1 MKLHSRAFALVLALV
16 PVALLANEKG
26 TCTCN
31 PCKCEGGCHC
41 GDAKSDAKRYPL
53 KGVVVDVM
61 TEKGALLVKHEAIEG
76 YMPAMT
82 MLFKVDAATLKSA
95 QKGQAITA
103 TLVASDGSFAL
114 EAVKPVAP

>member
-1 MKLHSRAFALVLALV
+1 MKLHLRVIALVLALV

-41 GDAKSDAKRYPL
+41 GEAKSDAKRYPL
-53 KGVVVDVM
+53 KGVVVDIL

-95 QKGQAITA
+95 QKGQAITG
-103 TLVASDGSFAL
+103 TLVAHGGDFAL
-114 EAVKPVAP
+114 EGVKPVAP